1 MKKLIINMI
10 FLVSVISVYAQTEK
24 TAEETQSKSTGALLL
39 NVGGKTI
46 DFSLPDTNFSEASE
60 RYSSMFNLFVPENNR
75 LICSFL
81 TKSDVQKLV
90 DGKDPEMESYILVE
104 VSKEMENLDCKP
116 KNFKEVISSIGD
128 VSTII
133 SSSRDGVLKEVNDK
147 LNSMNIQDIQLNDQK
162 SLGVIFSKEDAIASG
177 MIYKVQQGE
186 SVKTYL
192 CSMLF
197 TRLKERLIFVYIY
210 KIYSNQTTVKE
221 IVSLTDNYATS
232 LLTANPAEHQEFLT
246 NFWDGLPKWGRNAL
260 IGGGIGLLYALI
272 SSMFKRKKPE

>member
-1 MKKLIINMI
+1 MI

-75 LICSFL
+75 LICGFL
-81 TKSDVQKLV
+81 TKSDLQKLV